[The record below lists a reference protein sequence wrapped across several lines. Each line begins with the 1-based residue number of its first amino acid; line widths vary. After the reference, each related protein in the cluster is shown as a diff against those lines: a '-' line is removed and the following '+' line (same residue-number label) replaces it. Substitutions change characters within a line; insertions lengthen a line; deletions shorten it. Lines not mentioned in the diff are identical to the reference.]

1 MAGIITSM
9 SKVKQVLRLHAQ
21 GVSNRKIAAGL
32 GIYKGT
38 VNSYVQKIIN
48 HEYSIKELLAL
59 EGPELERLLFAGNPA
74 YKQERFDEFKKKIP
88 YFEKELKR
96 PHVTRHLLWQ
106 EYRQDHPDGYGYS
119 QFCYHLQQVINARK
133 PSSLIQYNPGEKLL
147 VDFAGDTVPYIDRET
162 GEVIQVQ
169 VFVACL
175 PYSDYTFIMAVPSQR
190 SDDFLHALTCCL
202 NHLGGSP
209 KIIVP
214 DNLKAAVI
222 KADRYEPQL
231 NRLMEDFA
239 NHYGIAVIPTRPVR
253 PKDKAAVENEVKIIY
268 RRVYAK
274 LRNHTFFSIDEINQA
289 FAEKAREHNQTR
301 QQQKDYCREEK
312 FLAEEKPLL
321 IELPKEAFQVKYY
334 ANLKIAINNHVYL
347 ARDKRYYSA
356 PYQYIGQ
363 QADIIYTRS
372 LVRIYVRGECVA
384 THERAVG
391 YGYST
396 EKEHM
401 GSGHNFYQ
409 SRSPEFYI
417 RRARKRSDT
426 LAELFTAIFKGQGV
440 PEIMYKRC
448 DGLLALQRKTDPV
461 IFERVC
467 RYALEN
473 DILTLKSIKRVID
486 NKAYMIDVSQNGG
499 REGENKNIKHINI
512 RGKKYYVG

>member
-1 MAGIITSM
+1 M

-214 DNLKAAVI
+214 DNLK
-222 KADRYEPQL
+222 
-231 NRLMEDFA
+231 
-239 NHYGIAVIPTRPVR
+239 
-253 PKDKAAVENEVKIIY
+253 
-268 RRVYAK
+268 
-274 LRNHTFFSIDEINQA
+274 
-289 FAEKAREHNQTR
+289 
-301 QQQKDYCREEK
+301 
-312 FLAEEKPLL
+312 LL
-321 IELPKEAFQVKYY
+321 
-334 ANLKIAINNHVYL
+334 
-347 ARDKRYYSA
+347 
-356 PYQYIGQ
+356 
-363 QADIIYTRS
+363 
-372 LVRIYVRGECVA
+372 
-384 THERAVG
+384 
-391 YGYST
+391 
-396 EKEHM
+396 
-401 GSGHNFYQ
+401 
-409 SRSPEFYI
+409 
-417 RRARKRSDT
+417 
-426 LAELFTAIFKGQGV
+426 
-440 PEIMYKRC
+440 
-448 DGLLALQRKTDPV
+448 
-461 IFERVC
+461 
-467 RYALEN
+467 
-473 DILTLKSIKRVID
+473 
-486 NKAYMIDVSQNGG
+486 
-499 REGENKNIKHINI
+499 
-512 RGKKYYVG
+512 

>member
-1 MAGIITSM
+1 MAGTITSM

-21 GVSNRKIAAGL
+21 GVSNRKIAAVL

-38 VNSYVQKIIN
+38 VNSYVQKITN
-48 HEYSIKELLAL
+48 QQYSIDELLAL
-59 EGPELERLLFAGNPA
+59 EDPELERVLFAGNPA
-74 YKQERFDEFKKKIP
+74 YKQERFDEFKEMIP
-88 YFEKELKR
+88 YFEKELKKR
-96 PHVTRHLLWQ
+96 HVTRYIIWQ
-106 EYRQDHPDGYGYS
+106 EYRQDHPEGYSYS

-133 PSSLIQYNPGEKLL
+133 PGSIIHYNPAEKLL
-147 VDFAGDTVPYIDRET
+147 VDFAGDTVSYIDRET
-162 GEVIQVQ
+162 GEVLKAQ

-175 PYSDYTFIMAVPSQR
+175 PYSDYTFIKAVPSQR
-190 SDDFLHALTCCL
+190 TDDFLHALTCCL
-202 NHLGGSP
+202 DHLGGTP

-214 DNLKAAVI
+214 DNLKAAVV
-222 KADRYEPQL
+222 KADRFEPEL

-239 NHYGIAVIPTRPVR
+239 NHYGIAVIPARAVK

-274 LRNHTFFSIDEINQA
+274 LRHHTFFSIEEINQA
-289 FAEKAREHNQTR
+289 FAEKTREHNQTR

-321 IELPKEAFQVKYY
+321 KELPKDAFQVKYY
-334 ANLKIAINNHVYL
+334 ASLKIALNNCIYL
-347 ARDKRYYSA
+347 ARDKHYYSA
-356 PYQYIGQ
+356 PFQYIGQ
-363 QADIIYTRS
+363 QADIVYTRS

-384 THERAVG
+384 THKRSAGFG
-391 YGYST
+391 YT
-396 EKEHM
+396 TRKEHM
-401 GSGHNFYQ
+401 SSSHNFYQ

-417 RRARKRSDT
+417 RQAGRHSDT
-426 LAELFTAIFKGQGV
+426 LSELFTAIFKGVEV

-448 DGLLALQRKTDPV
+448 DGLLALQRRTDPV
-461 IFERVC
+461 TFENVC

-486 NKAYMIDVSQNGG
+486 SKAYLHDMWQEDNQN
-499 REGENKNIKHINI
+499 NMNIKHINI